1 MYHKVII
8 LSVLAALTFIPLFS
22 DDVFGHGLGADQA
35 PPIDFAGMLVTV
47 STMMTPSDITVG
59 EVDRANLQIRFFDQG
74 TDTNLE
80 SVTYRVQIFQAGE
93 LLARE
98 IFYDKD
104 GELNV
109 QIRPQDQCFDPEP
122 WRCTIYQGAREGIS
136 GGLYAYGSGV
146 PVIQG
151 PIFTKGGL
159 YNISVVIEGATSP
172 KTLVAEPLEFN
183 TFVSI
188 AQDQY
193 FSIPEAFGVP
203 VTIKTYYDDVSN
215 FGFKASDKSISFQM
229 PFDWTPD
236 YIELVAVVHE
246 EIRVPKSYEPYS
258 IENDFVGYV
267 DGVQV
272 DNRALLVDPYSSETE
287 NIIHFLVTG
296 SELKRI
302 NDVLGP
308 DHYDNKEMFFELVP
322 QGQTTENGFSTT
334 FENGYKANVAW
345 KRTYGAGSDIPFQ
358 ITFFDDNGE
367 LLKDVN
373 YAISL
378 LDPNGQLIYLNV
390 GDNTTPYLG
399 VKAAEGIDTQ
409 TVYIAS
415 EGIHIMSLALTGT
428 GITDWEN
435 PVFSNPTF
443 EIGKAGESTAPIPEL
458 YKPETSIPGWIKN
471 NAGWWADGQIDDG
484 SFVSGLQWLISNG
497 IMILTQET
505 AEPKPEV
512 KSVDLT
518 ISSSPILEKYF
529 AKYVDVFGVPVYA
542 TSDVP
547 DDKVLHAAQILAQYL
562 DNDADGTPDNP
573 LVVEK
578 LKETNS
584 AIPLF
589 ANEWEDETS
598 KIWDDF
604 SDVELNCWIALYA
617 DETNPRYGFDASL
630 EEILHV
636 ITQCGYGEAYPEIFA
651 EKEGSALSNAMTNAI
666 ESRHYNPFVDER
678 MPFGDQHTEYIYW
691 ALTSILGAQEN
702 RLGEIG
708 QEWKLNTKEKIME
721 GDPDIYNLLTEPEYK
736 FPTILPDGNY
746 QG

>member
-1 MYHKVII
+1 LYNKIII
-8 LSVLAALTFIPLFS
+8 LSVLVSLTCIPLFS

-109 QIRPQDQCFDPEP
+109 QIRPQKECFEPQP
-122 WRCTIYQGAREGIS
+122 WRCTIYQGARDPIS
-136 GGLYAYGSGV
+136 GGLYERGSGV

-172 KTLVAEPLEFN
+172 KTLVAEPLVFD

-188 AQDQY
+188 AQDQL
-193 FSIPEAFGVP
+193 FSIPEATAEIP
-203 VTIKTYYDDVSN
+203 VMIKTYYDDVSD
-215 FGFKASDKSISFQM
+215 FKFKVSDKSISFQM
-229 PFDWTPD
+229 PFDWAPD
-236 YIELVAVVHE
+236 YVDLVAVVHE
-246 EIRVPKSYEPYS
+246 EIRIPKSYKPYS
-258 IENDFVGYV
+258 IENDFIGYV

-296 SELKRI
+296 NEIKRI

-345 KRTYGAGSDIPFQ
+345 KRTYGAGNDIPFQ

-367 LLKDVN
+367 LLKDIN

-378 LDPNGQLIYLNV
+378 LDPNGQQIYLNV
-390 GDNTTPYLG
+390 GDDTTPYLG

-409 TVYIAS
+409 TVYIVS
-415 EGIHIMSLALTGT
+415 EGIHTMSLALTGS

-443 EIGKAGESTAPIPEL
+443 EIGKAGEVITPSPAPTA
-458 YKPETSIPGWIKN
+458 ETSIPDWIKN
-471 NAGWWADGQIDDG
+471 NAGWWADGQIDDNTY
-484 SFVSGLQWLISNG
+484 VSGLQWLISNG
-497 IMILTQET
+497 IM
-505 AEPKPEV
+505 K
-512 KSVDLT
+512 
-518 ISSSPILEKYF
+518 IS
-529 AKYVDVFGVPVYA
+529 
-542 TSDVP
+542 
-547 DDKVLHAAQILAQYL
+547 
-562 DNDADGTPDNP
+562 
-573 LVVEK
+573 
-578 LKETNS
+578 
-584 AIPLF
+584 
-589 ANEWEDETS
+589 
-598 KIWDDF
+598 
-604 SDVELNCWIALYA
+604 
-617 DETNPRYGFDASL
+617 
-630 EEILHV
+630 
-636 ITQCGYGEAYPEIFA
+636 
-651 EKEGSALSNAMTNAI
+651 
-666 ESRHYNPFVDER
+666 
-678 MPFGDQHTEYIYW
+678 
-691 ALTSILGAQEN
+691 
-702 RLGEIG
+702 
-708 QEWKLNTKEKIME
+708 
-721 GDPDIYNLLTEPEYK
+721 
-736 FPTILPDGNY
+736 
-746 QG
+746 

>member
-1 MYHKVII
+1 LYYKVII
-8 LSVLAALTFIPLFS
+8 LSVLVALTFIPLFN

-47 STMMTPSDITVG
+47 STIMTPSDITVG

-74 TDTNLE
+74 TNTNLE

-104 GELNV
+104 GELNI
-109 QIRPQDQCFDPEP
+109 QIRPQDQCFEPEP
-122 WRCTIYQGAREGIS
+122 WRCTIYQGAREAIS
-136 GGLYAYGSGV
+136 GGLYAQGSGV

-172 KTLVAEPLEFN
+172 KTLVAEPLEFD
-183 TFVSI
+183 TFVSV

-193 FSIPEAFGVP
+193 FTIPEAYGVIP

-215 FGFKASDKSISFQM
+215 FVFKASDKSISFQM
-229 PFDWTPD
+229 PFDWAPD

-302 NDVLGP
+302 NDVLGS

-367 LLKDVN
+367 LSKDIN

-378 LDPNGQLIYLNV
+378 LDPNGELIYLNV

-409 TVYIAS
+409 TIYVLS
-415 EGIHIMSLALTGT
+415 EGMYTMSLALTGS
-428 GITDWEN
+428 GITNWEN
-435 PVFSNPTF
+435 PVFSNPIF

-471 NAGWWADGQIDDG
+471 NAGWWADGQIDDSSFVAG
-484 SFVSGLQWLISNG
+484 IQWLISNNVMTIPPTEQGAGSGDVIPGWIKNNAGWWADGQIDDSSFVSGLQWLISNG
-497 IMILTQET
+497 IM
-505 AEPKPEV
+505 K
-512 KSVDLT
+512 
-518 ISSSPILEKYF
+518 IS
-529 AKYVDVFGVPVYA
+529 
-542 TSDVP
+542 
-547 DDKVLHAAQILAQYL
+547 
-562 DNDADGTPDNP
+562 
-573 LVVEK
+573 
-578 LKETNS
+578 
-584 AIPLF
+584 
-589 ANEWEDETS
+589 
-598 KIWDDF
+598 
-604 SDVELNCWIALYA
+604 
-617 DETNPRYGFDASL
+617 
-630 EEILHV
+630 
-636 ITQCGYGEAYPEIFA
+636 
-651 EKEGSALSNAMTNAI
+651 
-666 ESRHYNPFVDER
+666 
-678 MPFGDQHTEYIYW
+678 
-691 ALTSILGAQEN
+691 
-702 RLGEIG
+702 
-708 QEWKLNTKEKIME
+708 
-721 GDPDIYNLLTEPEYK
+721 
-736 FPTILPDGNY
+736 
-746 QG
+746 

>member
-1 MYHKVII
+1 LYHKVII

-47 STMMTPSDITVG
+47 STIMDPSDITVG

-109 QIRPQDQCFDPEP
+109 QIRPQDQCFEPEP
-122 WRCTIYQGAREGIS
+122 WRCTIYQGAREAIS
-136 GGLYAYGSGV
+136 GGLYAQGSGV

-172 KTLVAEPLEFN
+172 KTLVAEPLVFD

-188 AQDQY
+188 AQEQY
-193 FSIPEAFGVP
+193 FAIPEASAVP

-215 FGFKASDKSISFQM
+215 FQFKGSDKSISFQM

-236 YIELVAVVHE
+236 YIDLVAVVHE
-246 EIRVPKSYEPYS
+246 EIRIPKNYEPYS
-258 IENDFVGYV
+258 IENDFIGYV

-296 SELKRI
+296 NELKRI
-302 NDVLGP
+302 NDVLGS
-308 DHYDNKEMFFELVP
+308 DHYGSKEMFFELIP
-322 QGQTTENGFSTT
+322 QGHTTENGFSTT

-345 KRTYGAGSDIPFQ
+345 KRTYGAGNDIPFQ
-358 ITFFDDNGE
+358 ITFFNDNGE
-367 LLKDVN
+367 LLKDIN

-378 LDPNGQLIYLNV
+378 LDPNGQQIYLNV

-409 TVYIAS
+409 TIYILS
-415 EGIHIMSLALTGT
+415 EGMYTMSLALTGT
-428 GITDWEN
+428 GITNWEN
-435 PVFSNPTF
+435 SVFSAATF

-484 SFVSGLQWLISNG
+484 SFVTAIQWLISNDVMTIPPTEQGTGSDDVIPSWIKNNAGWWADGQIDDNSFVTGLQWLISNG
-497 IMILTQET
+497 IM
-505 AEPKPEV
+505 K
-512 KSVDLT
+512 
-518 ISSSPILEKYF
+518 IS
-529 AKYVDVFGVPVYA
+529 
-542 TSDVP
+542 
-547 DDKVLHAAQILAQYL
+547 
-562 DNDADGTPDNP
+562 
-573 LVVEK
+573 
-578 LKETNS
+578 
-584 AIPLF
+584 
-589 ANEWEDETS
+589 
-598 KIWDDF
+598 
-604 SDVELNCWIALYA
+604 
-617 DETNPRYGFDASL
+617 
-630 EEILHV
+630 
-636 ITQCGYGEAYPEIFA
+636 
-651 EKEGSALSNAMTNAI
+651 
-666 ESRHYNPFVDER
+666 
-678 MPFGDQHTEYIYW
+678 
-691 ALTSILGAQEN
+691 
-702 RLGEIG
+702 
-708 QEWKLNTKEKIME
+708 
-721 GDPDIYNLLTEPEYK
+721 
-736 FPTILPDGNY
+736 
-746 QG
+746 

>member
-1 MYHKVII
+1 LYYKVII
-8 LSVLAALTFIPLFS
+8 LSVLAALTFIPLFN

-104 GELNV
+104 GELNI

-122 WRCTIYQGAREGIS
+122 WRCTVYQGAREPIS
-136 GGLYAYGSGV
+136 GGLYAQGSGV

-183 TFVSI
+183 TFVSV

-193 FSIPEAFGVP
+193 FSIPKAYGAIP

-215 FGFKASDKSISFQM
+215 FEFKKSDKSISFQM
-229 PFDWTPD
+229 PFDWAPD
-236 YIELVAVVHE
+236 YIDLVAVVHE

-302 NDVLGP
+302 NDVLGS
-308 DHYDNKEMFFELVP
+308 DHYDNKEMFFELIP
-322 QGQTTENGFSTT
+322 QGQTDENGFGIS
-334 FENGYKANVAW
+334 FENGYKANVTW
-345 KRTYGAGSDIPFQ
+345 KRTYGAGDDIPFQ
-358 ITFFDDNGE
+358 FTFFDGKGE
-367 LLKDVN
+367 LVKDIN

-378 LDPNGQLIYLNV
+378 LDPNGQQIYLNS
-390 GDNTTPYLG
+390 GEETTPYLG
-399 VKAAEGIDTQ
+399 IKASEGIDTQ
-409 TVYIAS
+409 TIYIVY
-415 EGIHIMSLALTGT
+415 EGMYDMSLALTGT
-428 GITDWEN
+428 GFTNWEN
-435 PVFSNPTF
+435 FVVSGTTF
-443 EIGKAGESTAPIPEL
+443 EIGKAGESITPSPTPT
-458 YKPETSIPGWIKN
+458 PETSIPSWIKN

-484 SFVSGLQWLISNG
+484 SFVSGIQWLISNG
-497 IMILTQET
+497 IM
-505 AEPKPEV
+505 K
-512 KSVDLT
+512 
-518 ISSSPILEKYF
+518 IS
-529 AKYVDVFGVPVYA
+529 
-542 TSDVP
+542 
-547 DDKVLHAAQILAQYL
+547 
-562 DNDADGTPDNP
+562 
-573 LVVEK
+573 
-578 LKETNS
+578 
-584 AIPLF
+584 
-589 ANEWEDETS
+589 
-598 KIWDDF
+598 
-604 SDVELNCWIALYA
+604 
-617 DETNPRYGFDASL
+617 
-630 EEILHV
+630 
-636 ITQCGYGEAYPEIFA
+636 
-651 EKEGSALSNAMTNAI
+651 
-666 ESRHYNPFVDER
+666 
-678 MPFGDQHTEYIYW
+678 
-691 ALTSILGAQEN
+691 
-702 RLGEIG
+702 
-708 QEWKLNTKEKIME
+708 
-721 GDPDIYNLLTEPEYK
+721 
-736 FPTILPDGNY
+736 
-746 QG
+746 

>member
-1 MYHKVII
+1 
-8 LSVLAALTFIPLFS
+8 
-22 DDVFGHGLGADQA
+22 
-35 PPIDFAGMLVTV
+35 
-47 STMMTPSDITVG
+47 
-59 EVDRANLQIRFFDQG
+59 
-74 TDTNLE
+74 
-80 SVTYRVQIFQAGE
+80 
-93 LLARE
+93 
-98 IFYDKD
+98 
-104 GELNV
+104 
-109 QIRPQDQCFDPEP
+109 
-122 WRCTIYQGAREGIS
+122 
-136 GGLYAYGSGV
+136 LYAHGSGV

-302 NDVLGP
+302 NDVLGS

-345 KRTYGAGSDIPFQ
+345 KRTYGAGNDIPFQ
-358 ITFFDDNGE
+358 ITFFDDKGE
-367 LLKDVN
+367 LLKDIN

-378 LDPNGQLIYLNV
+378 LDPNGQQIYLNV
-390 GDNTTPYLG
+390 GDDTTPYLG

-409 TVYIAS
+409 TIYVVS
-415 EGIHIMSLALTGT
+415 EGLYTMSLALTGT
-428 GITDWEN
+428 GITNWEN
-435 PVFSNPTF
+435 FVVSEAVF
-443 EIGKAGESTAPIPEL
+443 EIGKAGESIAPIPEL
-458 YKPETSIPGWIKN
+458 YEPETSIPGWIKN

-636 ITQCGYGEAYPEIFA
+636 ITQCGYANAYPEIFA

-666 ESRHYNPFVDER
+666 ESRHYNPFVDEM

-691 ALTSILGAQEN
+691 ALTSILGAQED
-702 RLGEIG
+702 RLDEIG
-708 QEWKLNTKEKIME
+708 HEWKLNTKEKVME
-721 GDPDIYNLLTEPEYK
+721 TDPDIYNLLTDPQYK
-736 FPTILPDGNY
+736 LPTIIPDGNY

>member
-1 MYHKVII
+1 LYYKVII
-8 LSVLAALTFIPLFS
+8 LSVLVALTFVPLFN

-104 GELNV
+104 GELNI
-109 QIRPQDQCFDPEP
+109 QIRPQDQCFEPQP
-122 WRCTIYQGAREGIS
+122 WRCTIYQGARDPIS
-136 GGLYAYGSGV
+136 GGLHERGSGV

-172 KTLVAEPLEFN
+172 KTLVAEPLEFD
-183 TFVSI
+183 TFVSV

-193 FSIPEAFGVP
+193 FSIPKAYGVIP

-215 FGFKASDKSISFQM
+215 FVFKASDKSISFQM

-378 LDPNGQLIYLNV
+378 LDPNGQQIYLNV
-390 GDNTTPYLG
+390 GDDTTPYLG

-409 TVYIAS
+409 TIYILS
-415 EGIHIMSLALTGT
+415 EGMYTMSLALTGS
-428 GITDWEN
+428 GITNWEN
-435 PVFSNPTF
+435 SAFSNATF
-443 EIGKAGESTAPIPEL
+443 EIGKAGEPIAPIPEL
-458 YKPETSIPGWIKN
+458 YGSETSIPDWIKN
-471 NAGWWADGQIDDG
+471 NAGWWADGQIDDS

-497 IMILTQET
+497 IM
-505 AEPKPEV
+505 K
-512 KSVDLT
+512 
-518 ISSSPILEKYF
+518 IS
-529 AKYVDVFGVPVYA
+529 
-542 TSDVP
+542 
-547 DDKVLHAAQILAQYL
+547 
-562 DNDADGTPDNP
+562 
-573 LVVEK
+573 
-578 LKETNS
+578 
-584 AIPLF
+584 
-589 ANEWEDETS
+589 
-598 KIWDDF
+598 
-604 SDVELNCWIALYA
+604 
-617 DETNPRYGFDASL
+617 
-630 EEILHV
+630 
-636 ITQCGYGEAYPEIFA
+636 
-651 EKEGSALSNAMTNAI
+651 
-666 ESRHYNPFVDER
+666 
-678 MPFGDQHTEYIYW
+678 
-691 ALTSILGAQEN
+691 
-702 RLGEIG
+702 
-708 QEWKLNTKEKIME
+708 
-721 GDPDIYNLLTEPEYK
+721 
-736 FPTILPDGNY
+736 
-746 QG
+746 